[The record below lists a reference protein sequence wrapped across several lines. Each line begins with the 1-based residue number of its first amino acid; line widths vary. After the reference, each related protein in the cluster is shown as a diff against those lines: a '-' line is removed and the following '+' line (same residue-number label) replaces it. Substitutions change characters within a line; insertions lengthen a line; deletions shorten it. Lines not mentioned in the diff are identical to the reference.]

1 MSPKGWPQSIL
12 ALHLGVEDTRRG
24 LRVKF
29 EKVEERS
36 RRRVRDLVTQL
47 AFEGLS
53 ENEIGRARISMMA
66 NERSAPRKG
75 RIQKRKTNDLQI
87 ITFGLQRAA
96 RSTQMGQ
103 KATSGL
109 EI

>member
-1 MSPKGWPQSIL
+1 MAPKGWPQSIL

-75 RIQKRKTNDLQI
+75 RIQRKTNDLQI

>member
-1 MSPKGWPQSIL
+1 M
-12 ALHLGVEDTRRG
+12 
-24 LRVKF
+24 
-29 EKVEERS
+29 EERS
-36 RRRVRDLVTQL
+36 RHRVRDLVTQL

-53 ENEIGRARISMMA
+53 ENEIGRARTMMA